1 MNYRYKI
8 AAWFG
13 ISLTA
18 LIGLMIVT
26 AHWHLD
32 EELRKDR
39 WDRSHPKYPDW
50 IIHGSYS
57 NEEVHDILGE
67 LMKIWLWVG
76 VPAVATSLG
85 VGLLLARRSVRPV
98 RLINDQL
105 KSLTPA
111 TLRGGI
117 TSPENDPV
125 LADLVDHINSSL
137 VRAGS
142 AYEEMAGFSSRV
154 AHELRTPLTL
164 LRMKIEQSTGE
175 MPAEMQEEF
184 QDELARLSR
193 FVERSLLAAKA
204 ESGSLIPS
212 GSRVDVSKLLDDIG
226 DGYTLLAAEKNLEII
241 WQTKEGLTAFT
252 DADLLRQVMHNLLGN
267 ALRYARS
274 KVEVHAWLDDKV
286 PVLRISNDCDP
297 GTMNTAGLG
306 LGLRLVRGICSSTGM
321 SLLTDS
327 SSGGFCVTFRIANLP
342 VS

>member
-1 MNYRYKI
+1 MNYRFKI

-13 ISLTA
+13 ISLA
-18 LIGLMIVT
+18 VFLGLLIVT

-50 IIHGSYS
+50 VIHGSFT

-85 VGLLLARRSVRPV
+85 AGLLLARRSVRPI
-98 RLINDQL
+98 RMINDQL
-105 KSLTPA
+105 RALTPA
-111 TLRGGI
+111 TLRDGI

-125 LADLVDHINSSL
+125 LADLVTHINSSL
-137 VRAGS
+137 DRAGT

-175 MPAEMQEEF
+175 MPAEMQEEL

-204 ESGSLIPS
+204 ESGSLEAS
-212 GSRVDVSKLLDDIG
+212 GSQVDVSKLLEDIG
-226 DGYTLLAAEKNLEII
+226 EGYTLLAADQNLQIT
-241 WQTKEGLTAFT
+241 WQTDEGLTAFT
-252 DADLLRQVMHNLLGN
+252 DADFLRQVMHNLLGN

-274 KVEVHAWLDDKV
+274 KVGIRATSDGGV
-286 PVLRISNDCDP
+286 PVLTISNDCDP
-297 GTMNTAGLG
+297 RTMATTGLG
-306 LGLRLVRGICSSTGM
+306 LGLRLVRGVCSSTGM
-321 SLLTDS
+321 HFLTETS
-327 SSGGFCVTFRIANLP
+327 AAGFSATLQISNLP
-342 VS
+342 DT

>member
-1 MNYRYKI
+1 MNYRLKI

-18 LIGLMIVT
+18 FLGLLIVT

-39 WDRSHPKYPDW
+39 WDRSHPKYPEW
-50 IIHGSYS
+50 VIHGSYT

-105 KSLTPA
+105 KSLTPS

-125 LADLVDHINSSL
+125 LADLVEHINSSL
-137 VRAGS
+137 DRAGT

-175 MPAEMQEEF
+175 MPAEMQEEL

-204 ESGSLIPS
+204 DSGSLEPS
-212 GSRVDVSKLLDDIG
+212 GSQVDVSKLLEDIG
-226 DGYTLLAAEKNLEII
+226 EGYTMLAAEKNLKIS
-241 WQTKEGLTAFT
+241 WQTDEGLTAFT

-274 KVEVHAWLDDKV
+274 KVEVRACAAGGV
-286 PVLRISNDCDP
+286 PVLTISNDCDP
-297 GTMNTAGLG
+297 RTMATTGLG
-306 LGLRLVRGICSSTGM
+306 LGLRLVRGICASTGM
-321 SLLTDS
+321 SLLTDPLS
-327 SSGGFCVTFRIANLP
+327 AGFSATLQISNLP
-342 VS
+342 DT

>member
-1 MNYRYKI
+1 VNYRFKI

-18 LIGLMIVT
+18 FISLLIVT

-50 IIHGSYS
+50 VIHGSYT
-57 NEEVHDILGE
+57 NKEVHDILGE

-105 KSLTPA
+105 EAITPS
-111 TLRGGI
+111 TLRSGI

-125 LADLVDHINSSL
+125 LADLVTHINSSL
-137 VRAGS
+137 ARAGT

-175 MPAEMQEEF
+175 MPAEMQEEL
-184 QDELARLSR
+184 QEELARLSR

-204 ESGSLIPS
+204 ESGSLEPS
-212 GSRVDVSKLLDDIG
+212 GNLVDVSKLLEDIG
-226 DGYTLLAAEKNLEII
+226 EGYTLLAAEKGLEII
-241 WQTKEGLTAFT
+241 WQTDKRLAAFT

-267 ALRYARS
+267 ALRYAHS
-274 KVEVHAWLDDKV
+274 KVEVRAWLDDGV
-286 PVLRISNDCDP
+286 PVLEISNDCDSRSMA
-297 GTMNTAGLG
+297 TTGLG
-306 LGLRLVRGICSSTGM
+306 LGLRLVRGICASTGM
-321 SLLTDS
+321 QFLTDHS
-327 SSGGFCVTFRIANLP
+327 STKFSMTLKISNLP
-342 VS
+342 AS

>member
-1 MNYRYKI
+1 MNYRFKI

-18 LIGLMIVT
+18 LIGLMMIT

-39 WDRSHPKYPDW
+39 WDRSHPKYPAW
-50 IIHGSYS
+50 VIHGSYT

-105 KSLTPA
+105 KALSPA
-111 TLRGGI
+111 TMRAGI

-125 LADLVDHINSSL
+125 LADLVTHINSSL
-137 VRAGS
+137 DRAGG
-142 AYEEMAGFSSRV
+142 AYEEMAAFSSRV

-164 LRMKIEQSTGE
+164 LRMKIEQSTGD
-175 MPAEMQEEF
+175 MPGETQEEL

-204 ESGSLIPS
+204 ESGSLEPHATQ
-212 GSRVDVSKLLDDIG
+212 VDVSKLLDDIG
-226 DGYTLLAAEKNLEII
+226 ESYTLLAAEKKLKITWRTE
-241 WQTKEGLTAFT
+241 EAMAAFT

-274 KVEVHAWLDDKV
+274 KIEVHAWLDDGI
-286 PVLRISNDCDP
+286 PVLRITNDCNP
-297 GTMNTAGLG
+297 GTMATSGLG
-306 LGLRLVRGICSSTGM
+306 LGLRLVRGICASTGM
-321 SLLTDS
+321 PFLIEYPA
-327 SSGGFCVTFRIANLP
+327 GGFSVTLRIPNLP
-342 VS
+342 DT

>member
-1 MNYRYKI
+1 MNYRFKV

-18 LIGLMIVT
+18 FLGLLMVT

-39 WDRSHPKYPDW
+39 WDRSHPKYPNW
-50 IIHGSYS
+50 VIHGSYT

-117 TSPENDPV
+117 ILPENDHV
-125 LADLVDHINSSL
+125 LADLVDHVNASL
-137 VRAGS
+137 ARAGS

-175 MPAEMQEEF
+175 MPAEMQEEL
-184 QDELARLSR
+184 QEELARLSR

-204 ESGSLIPS
+204 ESGSLEPS
-212 GSRVDVSKLLDDIG
+212 GAPVDVSRLLEDIG
-226 DGYTLLAAEKNLEII
+226 EGYTLLAAEKKLEIQ
-241 WQTKEGLTAFT
+241 WQTTSGLKALT

-274 KVEVHAWLDDKV
+274 RVLVRAWNADGTAMLH
-286 PVLRISNDCDP
+286 ISNDCAP
-297 GTMNTAGLG
+297 GTMATAGLG
-306 LGLRLVRGICSSTGM
+306 LGLRLVRGICTSTGM
-321 SLLTDS
+321 NFLTEATTTEFS
-327 SSGGFCVTFRIANLP
+327 ATLHINNLP
-342 VS
+342 ES

>member
-1 MNYRYKI
+1 VNYRFKI

-13 ISLTA
+13 ISLTV
-18 LIGLMIVT
+18 LSGLMIVT

-39 WDRSHPKYPDW
+39 WDRSHLKYPNW
-50 IIHGSYS
+50 VIHGSYT

-76 VPAVATSLG
+76 APAVATSLG

-125 LADLVDHINSSL
+125 LADLVTHINSSL
-137 VRAGS
+137 DRAGT

-175 MPAEMQEEF
+175 MPADMQDEL

-204 ESGSLIPS
+204 ESGYLEPS
-212 GSRVDVSKLLDDIG
+212 GGQVNISKLLEDIG
-226 DGYTLLAAEKNLEII
+226 EGYTLLAEEKTLQII
-241 WQTKEGLTAFT
+241 WQTEDGLAAFT

-274 KVEVHAWLDDKV
+274 KVEVRARLDDGI
-286 PVLRISNDCDP
+286 PVLEISNDCDSHSMA
-297 GTMNTAGLG
+297 TTGLG
-306 LGLRLVRGICSSTGM
+306 LGLRLVRGICASTGM
-321 SLLTDS
+321 QFLTDHS
-327 SSGGFCVTFRIANLP
+327 STEFFMTLRISNLP
-342 VS
+342 AS

>member
-1 MNYRYKI
+1 VTYRFKI

-18 LIGLMIVT
+18 FLGLLIAT

-50 IIHGSYS
+50 VIHGSFT

-85 VGLLLARRSVRPV
+85 IGLLLARRSVRPI

-105 KSLTPA
+105 NALTPA

-125 LADLVDHINSSL
+125 LADLVGHINSSL
-137 VRAGS
+137 ARAGT

-175 MPAEMQEEF
+175 MPAEIQEELHE
-184 QDELARLSR
+184 ELARLAR
-193 FVERSLLAAKA
+193 FVERSLLAARA
-204 ESGSLIPS
+204 ESGSLEPC
-212 GSRVDVSKLLDDIG
+212 GGQVDVSRLLEDIG
-226 DGYTLLAAEKNLEII
+226 EGYTLLAAEKNLQIT
-241 WQTKEGLTAFT
+241 WQADEGLTAFT

-274 KVEVHAWLDDKV
+274 KVEVRASSDDGV
-286 PVLRISNDCDP
+286 PVLAISNDCDHR
-297 GTMNTAGLG
+297 TMATTGLG
-306 LGLRLVRGICSSTGM
+306 LGLRLVRGICASTGM
-321 SLLTDS
+321 SLLTEPFPA
-327 SSGGFCVTFRIANLP
+327 GFSATLRISNLP
-342 VS
+342 DT